1 MVGGITAWKGPGDSH
16 ALFAVRTQM
25 LIAYIGFGCRI
36 LLALVFVAAA
46 ASKLRGRRDF
56 IEFRATVSAFGVKP
70 RWSSAAA
77 GAVIA
82 CELAAAALMP
92 VGVTAPAGLGIGA
105 ALLIVFSLVIASA
118 LRRGTST
125 SCRCFGTST
134 RPLGARHLVRN
145 AILLVIAGAGL
156 AGTVLTGHTGSA
168 GFDTAALIVSGFA
181 AVVVAALVIA
191 YDDLVALVLP
201 R

>member
-1 MVGGITAWKGPGDSH
+1 M
-16 ALFAVRTQM
+16 RMQM

-46 ASKLRGRRDF
+46 GSKVRGRRGF
-56 IEFRATVSAFGVKP
+56 IEFRATVSAFGVKA
-70 RWSSAAA
+70 RWSSAVA

-134 RPLGARHLVRN
+134 QPLGARHLVRN
-145 AILLVIAGAGL
+145 AILLMTAGVGL
-156 AGTVLTGHTGSA
+156 AGTVLTGHMGSA

-181 AVVVAALVIA
+181 AVVAAALVIA

>member
-1 MVGGITAWKGPGDSH
+1 M
-16 ALFAVRTQM
+16 LF
-25 LIAYIGFGCRI
+25 AYIGFGCRV
-36 LLALVFVAAA
+36 LLALVFLAAA
-46 ASKLRGRRDF
+46 ASKLRGRRGF
-56 IEFRATVSAFGVKP
+56 IEFRAAVSAFGVKP

-92 VGVTAPAGLGIGA
+92 ADVTAPMGLGIGI
-105 ALLIVFSLVIASA
+105 ALLIVFSLVIGSA
-118 LRRGTST
+118 LRRGLST

-145 AILLVIAGAGL
+145 AILLTVAGAGL
-156 AGTVLTGHTGSA
+156 AATVLTGHMGSA
-168 GFDTAALIVSGFA
+168 GLDTAALFVSGFA
-181 AVVVAALVIA
+181 AVVAAALVIA
-191 YDDLVALVLP
+191 YDDLVALALL